1 MSSFISLLR
10 GINVSGQK
18 SIRMADITHLY
29 ETLGL
34 SHVQTYLQSGNI
46 VFESDE
52 IDGSI
57 LVDNIKSKIEKSF
70 GYHVP
75 VFIRTL
81 DDFQHIVN
89 HNPFLRDRKED
100 PASLYVTFLYSLP
113 KKEMV
118 NHLTTQAS
126 EKDAFIPGEKV
137 IYLFCLNG
145 YGKTKLSNN
154 YFEKKL
160 SVSATTRNWNT
171 VTSLLK
177 MAKAL
182 NNTPLPLTKPGW

>member
-1 MSSFISLLR
+1 MPTYISLLR

-18 SIRMADITHLY
+18 SIRMAEMTHLY

-34 SHVQTYLQSGNI
+34 KMVQTYLQSGNI

-52 IDGSI
+52 FDGSI
-57 LVDNIKSKIEKSF
+57 LVDRIEAKIEKTF
-70 GYHVP
+70 GFHVA

-81 DDFQHIVN
+81 GEFRHIFN
-89 HNPFLRDRKED
+89 HNPFLRDRNED
-100 PASLYVTFLYSLP
+100 PAKLYVSFLYSLP
-113 KKEMV
+113 KKELV
-118 NHLTTQAS
+118 NRLTAQIS
-126 EKDAFIPGEKV
+126 EEDKFIPGEKE
-137 IYLFCLNG
+137 IYLFCLHG

-171 VTSLLK
+171 VTALIK
-177 MAKAL
+177 MAKA
-182 NNTPLPLTKPGW
+182 